1 MNFEEDLTLFV
12 RHTYTIWHKTR
23 TGNDLVGQEFTYK
36 DALKEINSLSKR
48 MRTTPRHFKITYS
61 VSISAVTPELELD
74 QTPDIKAITQWIWK
88 QFQTTP
94 PNPHHLTRLQPPLHT
109 RQATHKGEHILTPTH
124 TTPYTT

>member
-61 VSISAVTPELELD
+61 VSISAVTPELELE
-74 QTPDIKAITQWIWK
+74 QTPDLHDITQRIWK
-88 QFQTTP
+88 P
-94 PNPHHLTRLQPPLHT
+94 YQP
-109 RQATHKGEHILTPTH
+109 TPTQPKPSKH
-124 TTPYTT
+124 THPTLHDN

>member
-88 QFQTTP
+88 QFQTVP
-94 PNPHHLTRLQPPLHT
+94 PNPNLFKGLPPTLDVS
-109 RQATHKGEHILTPTH
+109 
-124 TTPYTT
+124 